1 MNESEN
7 DNKTPPITPVDGDG
21 DQKPQ
26 EPEFVIQIR
35 YRPVSKQINVS
46 VPPLDK
52 VFLFGMLSLAQAT
65 LMQGEKK
72 EKQPLVVSAAEFM
85 RRGLRKL

>member
-35 YRPVSKQINVS
+35 YRPV
-46 VPPLDK
+46 
-52 VFLFGMLSLAQAT
+52 
-65 LMQGEKK
+65 
-72 EKQPLVVSAAEFM
+72 
-85 RRGLRKL
+85 